1 MELLFIVG
9 QYARVNLIFFHN
21 LINVI
26 FLKKKLLLIVSIYT
40 HHKKF
45 YISNTC
51 LLKTS

>member
-26 FLKKKLLLIVSIYT
+26 FKKKIIVNNKHIYT
-40 HHKKF
+40 
-45 YISNTC
+45 S
-51 LLKTS
+51 